1 MTTAPTHA
9 DLATWLVEAAEA
21 VAGIVTAQHSTP
33 PSRSYLQPV
42 LGPLAAGPDV
52 VGELAFRLEDL
63 LTEEYPATP
72 AVLFTVA
79 SYASA
84 LGWLTESLAELT
96 QVVDLLCTRAGLPGT
111 ADAGA
116 GSASEVAG
124 FDMTAY
130 STADQQAIVALA
142 DEADLPPGLYLH
154 VLGGALVA
162 CAAFAEACTEITS
175 GLFEDAREL
184 MDESVSAVP
193 LGGEGP
199 GSLPTLVRSLLSRM
213 ETAE

>member
-9 DLATWLVEAAEA
+9 DLATWLIEAAEA
-21 VAGIVTAQHSTP
+21 VSGIVTAQHPAP
-33 PSRSYLQPV
+33 PSRSYLQPI
-42 LGPLAAGPDV
+42 LGPLSAGPDV

-63 LTEEYPATP
+63 LAEEYPATP

-96 QVVDLLCTRAGLPGT
+96 QIVDLLCTHAGIPAIGT
-111 ADAGA
+111 AATTPD
-116 GSASEVAG
+116 EVKG
-124 FDMTAY
+124 FDLSAY
-130 STADQQAIVALA
+130 SPQDREAVTALA
-142 DEADLPPGLYLH
+142 AEAGLPPGLYLR
-154 VLGGALVA
+154 VLGRALVA
-162 CAAFAEACTEITS
+162 CAAFAEACTEITG

-199 GSLPTLVRSLLSRM
+199 GSLPTLVRSLLARM
-213 ETAE
+213 ESAE

>member
-9 DLATWLVEAAEA
+9 DLATWLVEAADA
-21 VAGIVTAQHSTP
+21 VSGIVTAQHSTP

-63 LTEEYPATP
+63 LAEEYPATP
-72 AVLFTVA
+72 AVLFTLA

-96 QVVDLLCTRAGLPGT
+96 QVIDLLCTRAGLPATDT
-111 ADAGA
+111 AV
-116 GSASEVAG
+116 SAPGEVAG

-130 STADQQAIVALA
+130 SVPDQQAIAALA
-142 DEADLPPGLYLH
+142 DEAGLPPGLYLH

-162 CAAFAEACTEITS
+162 CAAFAEACTEITG